1 MKEIYVNMGRKKM
14 KCPFC
19 NNYFTTVID
28 SRETKDGT
36 EVRRRRKCLECDKRF
51 ITIEKFE
58 GEAGK
63 REKD

>member
-1 MKEIYVNMGRKKM
+1 M